1 MYVQRITPK
10 TVMLLA
16 KADTYNGFRRVN
28 GVADV
33 PQASL
38 IVVAVARAILVVV
51 VVVAARVVVILAA
64 LVVLVTVRST
74 RPTRAPAGSATTGS
88 QPDHNRCPDGA
99 VSAW

>member
-1 MYVQRITPK
+1 M
-10 TVMLLA
+10 MLLA
-16 KADTYNGFRRVN
+16 KADTYNRFRRVN

-64 LVVLVTVRST
+64 LVVLVTVRSA
-74 RPTRAPAGSATTGS
+74 RPTRAPAGSAT
-88 QPDHNRCPDGA
+88 QPDHNRITTA
-99 VSAW
+99 VQTVRSVHGNANKLK

>member
-1 MYVQRITPK
+1 
-10 TVMLLA
+10 MLLA

-51 VVVAARVVVILAA
+51 VVVAARVVVVLAA
-64 LVVLVTVRST
+64 LVVLVTVRSA
-74 RPTRAPAGSATTGS
+74 RPTRASAGSAT
-88 QPDHNRCPDGA
+88 QPDHNRITTA
-99 VSAW
+99 AQTVRSVHAT